1 MNYGFLA
8 TILAFIFLI
17 TASTMGTHIVF
28 ASSYEK
34 SQTISQTN
42 NCGNYWFPL
51 NVLCSNVGSHTQG
64 DDNSVAVATEQAEGQ
79 AGGKTESSEN
89 FTPFP

>member
-1 MNYGFLA
+1 MDFSSLLQ
-8 TILAFIFLI
+8 TFISI
-17 TASTMGTHIVF
+17 IAASIVGTHIVF

-42 NCGNYWFPL
+42 DCGNYWFPL
-51 NVLCSNVGSHTQG
+51 NVLCSNVGSQVQG
-64 DDNSVAVATEQAEGQ
+64 DENSVAITAGQ
-79 AGGKTESSEN
+79 AKGKVESSEN

>member
-1 MNYGFLA
+1 MNYGFLVTMA
-8 TILAFIFLI
+8 VFITIIA
-17 TASTMGTHIVF
+17 ASIVGTHIVF

-42 NCGNYWFPL
+42 ECGNYWFPL
-51 NVLCSNVGSHTQG
+51 NVLCSNVGSQAHG
-64 DDNSVAVATEQAEGQ
+64 DENSVAIAAGKAEG
-79 AGGKTESSEN
+79 KVESSEN

>member
-1 MNYGFLA
+1 MNYGFLV
-8 TILAFIFLI
+8 TITAFIFLI
-17 TASTMGTHIVF
+17 ATSIVDTHIVF

-42 NCGNYWFPL
+42 DCGNYWFPL
-51 NVLCSNVGSHTQG
+51 NVLCSNVGSQVHG
-64 DDNSVAVATEQAEGQ
+64 DENSVVITTGHAEG
-79 AGGKTESSEN
+79 KVESSKN

>member
-1 MNYGFLA
+1 MNYRFLV
-8 TILAFIFLI
+8 TIAAFTSII
-17 TASTMGTHIVF
+17 AISIVSTHIVF

-42 NCGNYWFPL
+42 DCGNYWFPL
-51 NVLCSNVGSHTQG
+51 NVLCSNVGSQVQG
-64 DDNSVAVATEQAEGQ
+64 DENRVAIATGQAEG
-79 AGGKTESSEN
+79 KVESSEN

>member
-1 MNYGFLA
+1 MDFSSL
-8 TILAFIFLI
+8 LAFISI
-17 TASTMGTHIVF
+17 IAASIVGTHIVF

-42 NCGNYWFPL
+42 DCGNYWFPL
-51 NVLCSNVGSHTQG
+51 NVLCSNVGSQVQG
-64 DDNSVAVATEQAEGQ
+64 DENSVAITAGQ
-79 AGGKTESSEN
+79 AKGKVESSEN

>member
-1 MNYGFLA
+1 MIYGFLV
-8 TILAFIFLI
+8 TIAFFISI
-17 TASTMGTHIVF
+17 IAASIVGPHIVF

-42 NCGNYWFPL
+42 DCGNYWFPL
-51 NVLCSNVGSHTQG
+51 NVLCSNVGSQAKG
-64 DDNSVAVATEQAEGQ
+64 DENSVAIATGEAEG
-79 AGGKTESSEN
+79 KVESSEN